1 MLISLAEGSFRDRM
15 NPTVPSS
22 LDLAALLL
30 TLGVFIAASLSDLK
44 TREISNRFWLV
55 YGPGATLVFAL
66 RIVFAP
72 DALPILAVS
81 AGATIVVAF
90 LLFQFSVMGG
100 ADSKAMMC
108 LGLALP
114 VSPSFLAPFWQP
126 PFVFYP
132 FPIAI
137 LVNSFLL
144 SIGSA
149 VFLLARNLF
158 QRASAGRGLFQGF
171 ERESLLRKF
180 LVMLTSYKT
189 SFNALQSKVYL
200 YPAEEISVVDSKPVR
215 QFHLVASAA
224 EERDKQISGLESYKE
239 QGMFSDGVWVTPGL
253 PHLVFLTAS
262 LLVTVVVGDLMMWLF
277 FRAVGY

>member
-1 MLISLAEGSFRDRM
+1 M
-15 NPTVPSS
+15 NLTVPPA

-30 TLGVFIAASLSDLK
+30 TIGVFIAASLSDLK
-44 TREISNRFWLV
+44 TREISNKFWLV
-55 YGPGATLVFAL
+55 YGPGALLVFAL
-66 RIVFAP
+66 RVIFAP
-72 DALPILAVS
+72 DALPILLVS

-100 ADSKAMMC
+100 ADSKALMC
-108 LGLALP
+108 LALALP
-114 VSPSFLAPFWQP
+114 VAPSFLAPFWQS

-132 FPIAI
+132 LPIAI

-158 QRASAGRGLFQGF
+158 QRACAGRGLFQGF
-171 ERESLLRKF
+171 ERESILRKI

-189 SFNALQSKVYL
+189 SFNSLQSKVYL
-200 YPAEEISVVDSKPVR
+200 YPAEEVSVVDSKPVR

-224 EERDKQISGLESYKE
+224 EERDKLVSGLESYKE

-262 LLVTVVVGDLMMWLF
+262 LLVTLVVGDLMMWLF

>member
-1 MLISLAEGSFRDRM
+1 MSSA
-15 NPTVPSS
+15 TPSS
-22 LDLAALLL
+22 IDLAALIVS
-30 TLGVFIAASLSDLK
+30 LGVLIVASLSDLK
-44 TREISNRFWLV
+44 TREVSNRFWV
-55 YGPGATLVFAL
+55 IYAPIAAAL
-66 RIVFAP
+66 FIGRVVFAP
-72 DALPILAVS
+72 DTAAILLVS
-81 AGATIVVAF
+81 ATATIVVAF

-100 ADSKAMMC
+100 ADSKALMC
-108 LGLALP
+108 LALALP
-114 VSPSFLAPFWQP
+114 VAPSFLAPFWQS

-132 FPIAI
+132 LPIAI

-158 QRASAGRGLFQGF
+158 QRASAGRGMFQGF
-171 ERESLLRKF
+171 ERESILRKI

-189 SFNALQSKVYL
+189 SFNSLQSKIYL
-200 YPAEEISVVDSKPVR
+200 YPAEEVSVVDSKPVR

-224 EERDKQISGLESYKE
+224 EERDKLVSGLESYKQ

-262 LLVTVVVGDLMMWLF
+262 LLVTLVVGDLMMWLF